1 MPALRQNLESGAAST
16 QGHSGNLHH
25 RVMGGIIAAGLL
37 LSLSAC
43 SMGDHG
49 APGHHGESKTG
60 GDHHLSEPGG
70 HGHDESEGEDHHEG
84 LAGRPGMAADV
95 TRTVE
100 IDMSDAMVYTP
111 ASIEVNQ
118 GETIRF
124 VVANSGQL
132 NHEFV
137 LGSADE
143 IMEHH
148 ELMKRF
154 PGMEHDEPNSVS
166 LEAGGEG
173 EVIWTFTSAGEV
185 DFACLQPGHFEA
197 GMKGKVR
204 VEPV

>member
-1 MPALRQNLESGAAST
+1 MPALMQNLESGAAST
-16 QGHSGNLHH
+16 HGRSGVRHH

-37 LSLSAC
+37 LILSAC
-43 SMGDHG
+43 SMDDHG
-49 APGHHGESKTG
+49 ASGHHGESETG
-60 GDHHLSEPGG
+60 DDHHLSESGG
-70 HGHDESEGEDHHEG
+70 HGHDEGEDHHEG

-100 IDMSDAMVYTP
+100 IDMSDAMDYTP

-124 VVANSGQL
+124 VVVNSGQL
-132 NHEFV
+132 IHEFV

-148 ELMKRF
+148 EMMKRF

-173 EVIWTFTSAGEV
+173 EVIWTFTNAGEV